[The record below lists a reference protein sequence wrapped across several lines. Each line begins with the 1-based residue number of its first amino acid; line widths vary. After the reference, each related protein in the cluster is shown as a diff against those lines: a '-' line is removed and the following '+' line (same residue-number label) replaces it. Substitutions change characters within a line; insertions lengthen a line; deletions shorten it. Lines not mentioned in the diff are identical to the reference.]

1 MSNDPRPADTP
12 PPSNLPE
19 PPPTI
24 GPFLGYTRI
33 AYFSME
39 IAVRVEMHTYSG
51 GLGVLAGDTARAAA
65 DLELP
70 MVFVTLL
77 CRMGYLRQEIDVDGA
92 QVESADPWPPE
103 RYAIPLRAKVAVI
116 IEGREVWVRPWLY
129 KLESALGNPVPVLLL
144 DTDLP
149 ENAADD
155 RRITDTLYG
164 GGDVYRLKQ
173 EIVLGIAGL
182 RVLQAL
188 GFQISTYHLNE
199 GHAALLALDLLR
211 RYPRPPDALSESEIS
226 YDIARVRSACIFTTH
241 TPVEAGHDRFSY
253 ALFEHLLQGYIGLD
267 QLRLLAGANDL
278 NMTLLALNL
287 SGYVNGVAIRHA
299 KTATEMFPGYDIR
312 AVTNGV
318 HVPSWAHPAYAELFN
333 RFSHDWGFDP
343 EVFVRFDQ
351 LPDDAVWAAHQAA
364 KADLLA
370 MVASRTGVQLDPIQP
385 VFGFARRMTAY
396 KRPDLL
402 FTDIERLRAIHA
414 HWPFQIVLSGKA
426 HPHDQPGKDLV
437 RRLHELMRE
446 LAPDL
451 PIVFIPNYDLDI
463 AKVLVAGADVWLNTP
478 QPPLEASGT
487 SGMKAAVNGVVNFS
501 VLDGWWVEA
510 CIEGVTG
517 WAIEDHLGNQLAS
530 TSLYDKL
537 EHELLPLYY
546 TNRAKWIWMMKQSIS
561 KIGSFFNSHRMMRRY
576 AAEAYIQ
583 RRPAARI
590 GSHGNRIVPS

>member
-1 MSNDPRPADTP
+1 MSNDTRPSVTP
-12 PPSNLPE
+12 AQTGLPT
-19 PPPTI
+19 PAPTI

-77 CRMGYLRQEIDVDGA
+77 CRKGYLRQEINADGV
-92 QVESADPWPPE
+92 QVESPDPWPIE
-103 RYAIPLRAKVAVI
+103 RYAMPLRAKVAVI

-129 KLESALGNPVPVLLL
+129 RLDSALGNPVPVLLL

-164 GGDVYRLKQ
+164 GDDVYRLKQ

-182 RVLQAL
+182 RILQAL

-211 RYPRPPDALSESEIS
+211 RYPRQPDMLSDAELM
-226 YDIARVRSACIFTTH
+226 YDVARVRSACIFTTH
-241 TPVEAGHDRFSY
+241 TPVEAGHDRFTHD
-253 ALFEHLLQGYIGLD
+253 LFEHLLQGYIERD
-267 QLRLLAGANDL
+267 QLRLLAGADDL

-287 SGYVNGVAIRHA
+287 SGFVNGVAIRHA
-299 KTATEMFPGYDIR
+299 QTAIEMFPGYDIR

-318 HVPSWAHPAYAELFN
+318 HVPSWAHPAFAELFN
-333 RFSHDWGFDP
+333 RFSHDWGYDP

-351 LPDDAVWAAHQAA
+351 LPDDATWAAHQAA

-370 MVASRTGVQLDPIQP
+370 MVAARTGVQLDPIQP

-414 HWPFQIVLSGKA
+414 HWPFQIVLAGKA
-426 HPHDQPGKDLV
+426 HPHDQRGKDLV
-437 RRLHELMRE
+437 RRLHELIRE

-451 PIVFIPNYDLDI
+451 PMVFIPNYDLEI

-487 SGMKAAVNGVVNFS
+487 SGMKAAIN
-501 VLDGWWVEA
+501 
-510 CIEGVTG
+510 
-517 WAIEDHLGNQLAS
+517 
-530 TSLYDKL
+530 
-537 EHELLPLYY
+537 
-546 TNRAKWIWMMKQSIS
+546 
-561 KIGSFFNSHRMMRRY
+561 
-576 AAEAYIQ
+576 
-583 RRPAARI
+583 
-590 GSHGNRIVPS
+590 